1 MFIIFNIVAY
11 TAYVLAVLSFSLQ
24 GSMAKQTDAS
34 IKSFYQVVCAINGLC
49 FLLLTALLL
58 NYGNRLEKVVAAI
71 KAKTE
76 IMQMRQHNE
85 MVNFK
90 HLED

>member
-1 MFIIFNIVAY
+1 
-11 TAYVLAVLSFSLQ
+11 
-24 GSMAKQTDAS
+24 
-34 IKSFYQVVCAINGLC
+34 
-49 FLLLTALLL
+49 LTALLL